1 MTNPSKPSWLAIIL
15 ALLTLYVVWGSTYLA
30 IRVGV
35 ESIPPFLMGG
45 MRFAI
50 AGLIVLGF
58 VAWRSLVTTGRGLRF
73 QRKQLI
79 DNAVGGFFMLLGG
92 NGLVSWAEKTVP
104 SGMAT
109 LVISLNPVFFVIAE
123 WGIASWGQRRLDVS
137 KHDPARGE
145 QTASREQSAKIA
157 AAKGAKPNAWTLIG
171 LVVGFAGLAILVGPA
186 NWLSDDQAIGWGGL
200 IALVMACVN
209 WTIGSLYVRYA
220 SQPTEPFAGS
230 GLQMVF
236 GAAWMLIASALLGE
250 LREFQWTEVTSAA
263 WWSLAYLVVAGSL
276 IGYTSFVWLMKH
288 TSPTLVSTYGY
299 INPIVAVFLGW
310 WILHEPVGPRMI
322 LASITIL
329 VGVAMISLAKP
340 LASWMAIQRTRRA
353 AAAAAASPAE

>member
-1 MTNPSKPSWLAIIL
+1 MTNPSKPSWLAIVL

-50 AGLIVLGF
+50 AGGIVLGF
-58 VAWRSLVTTGRGLRF
+58 VAWRSLVTTGTGLRF

-123 WGIASWGQRRLDVS
+123 WGIASWGQRGLGVS
-137 KHDPARGE
+137 TRDPAGRE
-145 QTASREQSAKIA
+145 QTASREQSVKNV
-157 AAKGAKPNAWTLIG
+157 AAKGTKPNVWTLIG

-200 IALVMACVN
+200 IALVLACVN

-220 SQPTEPFAGS
+220 SQPVEPFAGS

-250 LREFQWTEVTSAA
+250 LRQFEWTDVTPAA

-310 WILHEPVGPRMI
+310 WILHEPVGPRMV

-340 LASWMAIQRTRRA
+340 LASWMAAQRSRRSP
-353 AAAAAASPAE
+353 AAASPAE